1 MGQGL
6 LAAIVVTVGVT
17 GLSSPAVAADPASVK
32 VGMVQGMFRDIPPT
46 MIQALSRPF
55 RTILETQ
62 TGLSGD
68 VELLADAPLMAKK
81 LKEKKLDAG
90 IFHGFEYAWVKAQ
103 YPELVPLVV
112 ANPHGG
118 ALQAAIIVHA
128 DSPAKKLADLEGD
141 CLVITRGAKAHCL
154 LYLDKIRAGLP
165 KTAARNSP
173 KTGLTPEEAL
183 NAVAAGEHTAVLV
196 DVGSYNAYQK
206 LQPGGAKQLK
216 MLMQS
221 DDFPQGVLLT
231 RKGALP
237 DETMKKM
244 ADGLTNAHKVAAY
257 KPLMMMW
264 NLQGFDTPPKDYE
277 QQLQK
282 CLAEYPAPNFAPAKE
297 TVPVKQITKM
307 E

>member
-6 LAAIVVTVGVT
+6 LAAFVVTVGVT
-17 GLSSPAVAADPASVK
+17 GLGSPAAAADPASVK
-32 VGMVQGMFRDIPPT
+32 VGMLQGMFRDIPPS

-81 LKEKKLDAG
+81 LKDKKLDAG

-103 YPELVPLVV
+103 YPDLVPIVV
-112 ANPHGG
+112 ANPQGG
-118 ALQAAIIVHA
+118 VLQAAIVVHA

-141 CLVITRGAKAHCL
+141 CLLITRGAKAHCL
-154 LYLDKIRAGLP
+154 LYLEKLRAGLP
-165 KTAARNSP
+165 KTAARNAP

-183 NAVAAGEHTAVLV
+183 NAVAAGEHAAVLV

-206 LQPGGAKQLK
+206 LQPGAAKQLK
-216 MLMQS
+216 VLMQS
-221 DDFPQGVLLT
+221 DPFPQGVLLT
-231 RKGALP
+231 RKGAMP
-237 DETMKKM
+237 DEMMKKLT
-244 ADGLTNAHKVAAY
+244 DGLTGANKVAAY

-264 NLQGFDTPPKDYE
+264 NLQGFETPPKDYE
-277 QQLQK
+277 AQLQK
-282 CLAEYPAPNFAPAKE
+282 CLAEYPAPNFAPSSDSVKKE
-297 TVPVKQITKM
+297 
-307 E
+307 